1 MSIKNT
7 LQNTNR
13 FQRIWLVTA
22 GMWILIANIL
32 YFANLG
38 TCAKIDFSLNT
49 IINPI
54 LVTIWQ
60 KLTFNI
66 DALQLYVYEGGGT
79 TGCGSDM
86 RLYYN
91 IGGHLYFVFV
101 PFLFIGLAYMANDW
115 IQNGSR
121 SLVK

>member
-32 YFANLG
+32 YFANQGICIL
-38 TCAKIDFSLNT
+38 TDNLTNT
-49 IINPI
+49 IIEP
-54 LVTIWQ
+54 VFVAIWE
-60 KLTFNI
+60 KLTFNFDI
-66 DALQLYVYEGGGT
+66 LHLYTRIYDGNCFSGFT
-79 TGCGSDM
+79 SD
-86 RLYYN
+86 YN

-101 PFLFIGLAYMANDW
+101 PCLFIGLGYMANDW
-115 IQNGSR
+115 IQNG
-121 SLVK
+121 

>member
-1 MSIKNT
+1 MDIKKA
-7 LQNTNR
+7 LQDATR
-13 FQRIWLVTA
+13 YQRIWLVIA
-22 GMWILIANIL
+22 GFWFVVANIL

-38 TCAKIDFSLNT
+38 TCAMTDYSLNT

-54 LVTIWQ
+54 LVTMWQ

-66 DALQLYVYEGGGT
+66 DALQLYVYEGGGM
-79 TGCGSDM
+79 TGCESGM

>member
-38 TCAKIDFSLNT
+38 ICIQRDYSSGAIIKPVFVGIWERLT
-49 IINPI
+49 INFDVLQPYS
-54 LVTIWQ
+54 
-60 KLTFNI
+60 FN
-66 DALQLYVYEGGGT
+66 GGCIFYNGFV
-79 TGCGSDM
+79 SA
-86 RLYYN
+86 YN
-91 IGGHLYFVFV
+91 IGGHLYLVFV
-101 PFLFIGLAYMANDW
+101 PCLFIGLAYMANDW

-121 SLVK
+121 SMVK